1 MNLILLSGPLVEPVS
16 LDEAKAWLRLDSN
29 DEDALLS
36 ALIVSARLT
45 LEAYTRRFYV
55 TQSWRMTLDV
65 WPSAT
70 LRRKTLSV
78 PLAPMQSVAAIRLY
92 DAEDVAQILDADAY
106 RAPAA
111 RERGRIVF
119 REPPAQPG
127 RAADGVEIDI
137 VAGYGDAASETPE
150 PLRRAILALVAHW
163 HENRGDDGEAA
174 SRLPALVAA
183 LARPYRLERLS

>member
-45 LEAYTRRFYV
+45 LESYTRRFYV
-55 TQSWRMTLDV
+55 TQSWRMTLDL

-70 LRRKTLSV
+70 MSRKTFSV
-78 PLAPMQSVAAIRLY
+78 PLAPMQGVTAIRLY
-92 DAEDVAQILDADAY
+92 DADEVAQSVDVGAY
-106 RAPAA
+106 RASAA
-111 RERGRIVF
+111 SERGRIVF

-127 RAADGVEIDI
+127 RCADGVEIDI
-137 VAGYGDAASETPE
+137 VAGYGDAAHDTPE

-163 HENRGDDGEAA
+163 HENRGDVGEAA
-174 SRLPALVAA
+174 ARLPALVGA
-183 LARPYRLERLS
+183 LARPYRRERVS

>member
-70 LRRKTLSV
+70 LRRKTLFV
-78 PLAPMQSVAAIRLY
+78 PLAPMQCVAAIRLY

-111 RERGRIVF
+111 RERGRILF

-150 PLRRAILALVAHW
+150 PLRRAILALVAHR
-163 HENRGDDGEAA
+163 HENRGDDGETAA
-174 SRLPALVAA
+174 RLPALVAA
-183 LARPYRLERLS
+183 LARPYRRERLS